1 MTNINKNANKRLALL
16 RVEDLVN
23 NPTPRVPICLCLD
36 TSGSMGRTV
45 GGTRTG
51 EKVFSDGHEWNV
63 VTGGTSCISE
73 MQRGIEQFYK
83 AIREDET
90 AMYSAEIAIVTFDD
104 KVTCV
109 EDFANIDRQEE
120 LPKLTAQGNTDIG
133 EGVNLALDLL
143 EKRKAEYKE
152 KGVDYFQPWLVLMTD
167 GEPNGDKEALIRAI
181 NRTRDYVNSNKL
193 TVFPIGIGGSVDL
206 DTLNQFSPK
215 RQALQLQ
222 GLQFQDFFSW
232 LSQSVVQTSK
242 SYPGEDI
249 TLDIDRLRKLGL
261 AQASEGVWNNL

>member
-1 MTNINKNANKRLALL
+1 MRNTTKRNALL

-51 EKVFSDGHEWNV
+51 EKVFSDGQEWNV

-73 MQRGIEQFYK
+73 MQLGIEQFYK

-90 AMYSAEIAIVTFDD
+90 AMYAAEIAIVTFDD

-120 LPKLTAQGNTDIG
+120 LPKLIAQGNTAIG
-133 EGVNLALDLL
+133 EGVNCALDLL

-167 GEPNGDKEALIRAI
+167 GAPNGDREALIRAI
-181 NRTRDYVNSNKL
+181 NRTRDYVNSDKL
-193 TVFPIGIGGSVDL
+193 TVFPIGIGGTADL
-206 DTLNQFSPK
+206 NTLNEFSPK
-215 RQALQLQ
+215 RQALRLH

-232 LSQSVVQTSK
+232 LSKSVEQTSK
-242 SYPGEDI
+242 SSPGEI
-249 TLDIDRLRKLGL
+249 SIWT
-261 AQASEGVWNNL
+261 STN

>member
-1 MTNINKNANKRLALL
+1 MTNTAKRNALL

-36 TSGSMGRTV
+36 TSGSMGRVV

-51 EKVFSDGHEWNV
+51 EKIFSDGQEWNV

-73 MQRGIEQFYK
+73 MQLGIGQFYK

-109 EDFANIDRQEE
+109 VDFANIDRQED
-120 LPKLTAQGNTDIG
+120 LPKLTAQGNTDMG

-167 GEPNGDKEALIRAI
+167 GEPNGDREALIRAI
-181 NRTRDYVNSNKL
+181 NRTRDFVNSDKL
-193 TVFPIGIGGSVDL
+193 TVFPIGIGGAADL
-206 DTLNQFSPK
+206 EVLNAFSPK
-215 RQALQLQ
+215 RKALRLQ

-232 LSQSVVQTSK
+232 LSQSVTQTSR
-242 SYPGEDI
+242 SAPGENI
-249 TLDIDRLRKLGL
+249 ALDIGWLKKLGME
-261 AQASEGVWNNL
+261 QAADGGWDKL

>member
-1 MTNINKNANKRLALL
+1 MTNTAKRNALL

-51 EKVFSDGHEWNV
+51 KKIFSDGQEWNL

-73 MQRGIEQFYK
+73 MQLGIEQFYK

-90 AMYSAEIAIVTFDD
+90 AMYSAEITIVTFDD

-120 LPKLTAQGNTDIG
+120 IPKLTAQGNTAIG

-143 EKRKAEYKE
+143 EKRKSEYKE

-167 GEPNGDKEALIRAI
+167 GEPNGDREALIRAI
-181 NRTRDYVNSNKL
+181 NRTRDYVNSDKL
-193 TVFPIGIGGSVDL
+193 TVFPIGIGRAADL
-206 DTLNQFSPK
+206 NTLNAFSPK
-215 RQALQLQ
+215 RQALRLQ
-222 GLQFQDFFSW
+222 GLQFRDFFYW
-232 LSQSVVQTSK
+232 LSQSVAKTSK
-242 SYPGEDI
+242 SSPGEDI
-249 TLDIDRLRKLGL
+249 DLDINQLKKLGM
-261 AQASEGVWNNL
+261 AQAAEGGWDKL